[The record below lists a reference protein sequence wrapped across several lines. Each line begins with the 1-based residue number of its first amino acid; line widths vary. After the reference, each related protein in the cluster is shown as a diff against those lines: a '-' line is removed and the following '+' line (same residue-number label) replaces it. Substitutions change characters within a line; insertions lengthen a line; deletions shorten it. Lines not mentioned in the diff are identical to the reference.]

1 MANYTLIPLALRK
14 RHPISMVKA
23 KEALS
28 KSNLNVDEALL
39 WLERDLH
46 AGGAAK
52 QAKLA
57 GRVAA
62 EGLIAVGVMGE
73 GWGRRGGIVEVS
85 QPTACELTRVA
96 PGREAN
102 GRLVCLDLTDNL
114 VVPPSYS
121 SSTVRPRS
129 CTERLGSRTCFRT
142 CTTHLP
148 SSTTHPPS
156 RPRLRTTRPT
166 SRPHTWSTSTP
177 VPSSRPRSCRPTRHP
192 RTPTLN

>member
-1 MANYTLIPLALRK
+1 MSACRK

-39 WLERDLH
+39 WLERDLQ

-73 GWGRRGGIVEVS
+73 GWGRRGGIVEVRRFL
-85 QPTACELTRVA
+85 ELNI
-96 PGREAN
+96 ELN
-102 GRLVCLDLTDNL
+102 I
-114 VVPPSYS
+114 
-121 SSTVRPRS
+121 
-129 CTERLGSRTCFRT
+129 LG
-142 CTTHLP
+142 LP
-148 SSTTHPPS
+148 STDSLLL
-156 RPRLRTTRPT
+156 PRNTD
-166 SRPHTWSTSTP
+166 
-177 VPSSRPRSCRPTRHP
+177 
-192 RTPTLN
+192 